1 MGPSSESIEVLG
13 GESMARILIVDDEKS
28 IRMTLAEFI
37 REDGH
42 DVFTA
47 EDATQALELLVEKD
61 PAVVITDIILPRMTG
76 VTLLKRIKEIAPD
89 TQVLMIT
96 GEPTA
101 ETAAEA
107 VRLGAFDYLSKPIAR
122 ADFKSSV
129 TSALRVTEL
138 AQERRRL
145 EQENLRYQEHLEEE
159 VERKAGALRESEEKY
174 RAVVENA
181 SEAVFIAQ
189 NGVLPFANHS
199 TSRLS
204 GRSLEELRTHLFI
217 EWVHEDD
224 RELVVDRSQRRLKG
238 EDVPSEYE
246 LRIVTPDG
254 EVHWAE
260 LRSVR
265 VIWEGEPATLN
276 FARDITKRKQ
286 QELGNISRQERIQQR
301 DATLIQLAMDS
312 ILYQGSMQHA
322 LRTITES
329 SAQTLHVNRVSVW
342 LFTEA
347 KDELECVNLYELDKD
362 SHTRGKKL
370 NREDFPIYF
379 QTIAKQRV
387 IDAHDTCQDPR
398 TAEFADNYLIP
409 QGITSLLDAAIRLEG
424 ELVGVVSH
432 EHVGAP
438 RIWEQE
444 DKNFA
449 SSIANLVSL
458 TLEAVN
464 KKDAED
470 ERERSEVRY
479 RNLFEGSPISLWQE
493 DFSATKAFLLQLRAS
508 GIEDL
513 RSHLHENP
521 KVLAE
526 AIQTI
531 RVEDVNTAT
540 LRLHKASTRDEL
552 LSGIDH
558 ILTTASRTNLV
569 DQLVDIAAGKTF
581 FEGTTIDQTL
591 DGQDIQVAIRWI
603 AAPGYEDSLE
613 RILVSKVDITA
624 TVEAEHSLQQALD
637 GTIGAIGMT
646 TETRDP
652 YTAGHQ
658 RRVTELAVAIA
669 KKLEL
674 DAATIEG
681 TRVAGLMHDIGKLA
695 IPAEILS
702 KPSALSDMEMSLI
715 KPHPQAA
722 FDILQTVVFPWP
734 IAKIVLQHH
743 ERMDGSGY
751 PNGLSHEEILIEARI
766 LAVADTVEA
775 MASHRPYRPAL
786 GIDRALE
793 EIAGN
798 RGIQFDPAV
807 VDACLCLFLE
817 EGFSFQDRTL

>member
-1 MGPSSESIEVLG
+1 
-13 GESMARILIVDDEKS
+13 MARILIVDDEKS

-37 REDGH
+37 REEGH
-42 DVFTA
+42 EVFTA
-47 EDATQALELLVEKD
+47 EDATQALELLVDKS
-61 PAVVITDIILPRMTG
+61 PSVVITDIILPRMTG
-76 VTLLKRIKEIAPD
+76 VALLKRINEIDPD
-89 TQVLMIT
+89 VQVLMIT

-107 VRLGAFDYLSKPIAR
+107 VRLGAFDYLSKPITR

-145 EQENLRYQEHLEEE
+145 SQENLRYQEHLEEE
-159 VERKAGALRESEEKY
+159 IERKAGALRESEEKY

-189 NGVLPFANHS
+189 NGVLPFANPS

-204 GRSLEELRTHLFI
+204 GRSLEELRTSLFI

-224 RELVVDRSQRRLKG
+224 RERVVDRYQRRLKG

-246 LRIVTPDG
+246 FRIVTPDN
-254 EVHWAE
+254 EVRWAE

-265 VIWEGEPATLN
+265 VTWDGEPATLN
-276 FARDITKRKQ
+276 FASDITERKQ
-286 QELGNISRQERIQQR
+286 RELEEISRQDRIQQR
-301 DATLIQLAMDS
+301 DATLIHLAMDT

-322 LRTITES
+322 LRAITEA
-329 SAQTLHVNRVSVW
+329 SAQTLRVNRVSVW
-342 LFTEA
+342 LFTETE
-347 KDELECVNLYELDKD
+347 DELECLDLYELDKD
-362 SHTRGKKL
+362 VHAQGSRLT
-370 NREDFPIYF
+370 REDYPVYF
-379 QTIAKQRV
+379 QVINKQRV
-387 IDAHDTCQDPR
+387 IDARDALRDPR
-398 TAEFADNYLIP
+398 TVEFAASYLAP
-409 QGITSLLDAAIRLEG
+409 QGITSVLDAAIRLEG
-424 ELVGVVSH
+424 ELVGIVCH
-432 EHVGAP
+432 EHMGDQ
-438 RIWEQE
+438 RTWEQE

-458 TLEAVN
+458 ALEAVN
-464 KKDAED
+464 KKEAED
-470 ERERSEVRY
+470 ERERSEIRY
-479 RNLFEGSPISLWQE
+479 RSLFEGSPISLWQE
-493 DFSATKAFLLQLRAS
+493 DFSAAKSFLLELKAS
-508 GIEDL
+508 GADDL
-513 RSHLHENP
+513 RSHLQQHPED
-521 KVLAE
+521 LAT
-526 AIQTI
+526 AIQKI
-531 RVEDVNTAT
+531 RVEDVNAAT
-540 LRLHKASTRDEL
+540 LRLHKAETREEL
-552 LSGIDH
+552 LSGLDD
-558 ILTTASRTNLV
+558 ILTAASRANFI

-581 FEGTTIDQTL
+581 FEGTTTDQTL
-591 DGQDIQVAIRWI
+591 DGQELQVAIRWI
-603 AAPGYEDSLE
+603 AAPGFEESLE
-613 RILVSKVDITA
+613 RVLVSKVDITA
-624 TVEAEHSLQQALD
+624 TVEAEQSLQQALD

-674 DAATIEG
+674 DDATIEG

-715 KPHPQAA
+715 MSHPQAA
-722 FDILQTVVFPWP
+722 FDILQTVTFPWP
-734 IAKIVLQHH
+734 IANIVLQHH
-743 ERMDGSGY
+743 ERIDGTGY
-751 PNGLSHEEILIEARI
+751 PKGLSKDEILIEARI

-786 GIDRALE
+786 GIERALK
-793 EIAGN
+793 EIEDN
-798 RGIQFDPAV
+798 RNTRFDPAV

-817 EGFSFQDRTL
+817 DGFSFEDRTL